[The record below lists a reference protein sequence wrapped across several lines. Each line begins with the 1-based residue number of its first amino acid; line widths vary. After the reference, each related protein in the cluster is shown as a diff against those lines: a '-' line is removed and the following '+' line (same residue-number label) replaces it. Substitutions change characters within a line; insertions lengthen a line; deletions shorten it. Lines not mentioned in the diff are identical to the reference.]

1 MCGIFGFTKFKKED
15 LENYLIAES
24 ENDEVNNYEEFED
37 QITSNW
43 KK

>member
-1 MCGIFGFTKFKKED
+1 MYKELFTKD

-37 QITSNW
+37 QI
-43 KK
+43 KEIGLK